1 MRMSK
6 NIGKEFERLVEIM
19 ARLRGPKGCP
29 WDKEQTYKNINP
41 YMLEEVHE
49 VMESIDQN
57 DMDGLR
63 EELGDLLLHIVFHA
77 QMATEDKH
85 FEIFDVIHGICEKLT
100 YRHPHVFGDRKV
112 KDSDDVIQ
120 KWEELK
126 KAEKKKRSILGG
138 VPQELPALL
147 KAFRLGEKA
156 GRVGFDWEDADGILE
171 KLQEE
176 VMELKEARES
186 GHEAD
191 IEHEYGDLLFTLAN
205 IGRFFKINPEE
216 ALRKSTNR
224 FMSRFKAMEKTID
237 ERNLKLGDLAL
248 EEWDTLWE
256 QAKEEMSK

>member
-1 MRMSK
+1 MSK
-6 NIGKEFERLVEIM
+6 NVGKEFERLVEIM
-19 ARLRGPKGCP
+19 AKLRGPNGCP

-63 EELGDLLLHIVFHA
+63 EELGDLLLHIVFHS

-85 FEIFDVIHGICEKLT
+85 FEIYDVIHGICEKLT
-100 YRHPHVFGDRKV
+100 YRHPHVFGDREV
-112 KDSDDVIQ
+112 KDSKDVIQ

-156 GRVGFDWEDADGILE
+156 GRVGFDWKDADGILE

-176 VMELKEARES
+176 VTELKEAREE
-186 GHEAD
+186 GHELN

-205 IGRFFKINPEE
+205 IGRFLKINPEE

-224 FMSRFKAMEKTID
+224 FMSRFKQMEKAID
-237 ERNLKLGDLAL
+237 EKGTKLDSLTL
-248 EEWDTLWE
+248 EEWDYLWE